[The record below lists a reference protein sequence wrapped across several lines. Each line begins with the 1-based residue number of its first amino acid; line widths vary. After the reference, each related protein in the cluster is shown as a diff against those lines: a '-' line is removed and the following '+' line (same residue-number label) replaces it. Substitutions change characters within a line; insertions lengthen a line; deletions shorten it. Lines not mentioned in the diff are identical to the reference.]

1 MAALRVS
8 DVPRVAPTPPAPDP
22 SAAVDDDGIVEL
34 RGTLAAQLT
43 AMRTGVLDR
52 PAAEL
57 DSVVELIRLRTELV
71 DRDRRITALSTGLRT
86 WRERAFA
93 EAAARRTE
101 RADAHDR
108 EREIVSLLHQ
118 QMQLADSA
126 TAELERIRARRW
138 WQRLR
143 G

>member
-8 DVPRVAPTPPAPDP
+8 DVPRVARPEAPVA
-22 SAAVDDDGIVEL
+22 SHELDDDGIVEL
-34 RGTLAAQLT
+34 RGTLAAQRT

-52 PAAEL
+52 SAAEL
-57 DSVVELIRLRTELV
+57 DSLVELIRLRTELV
-71 DRDRRITALSTGLRT
+71 DRDRRITALSAGLRT

-93 EAAARRTE
+93 EAAARRAE
-101 RADAHDR
+101 RVEAHDR

-126 TAELERIRARRW
+126 TLELERMRARRW